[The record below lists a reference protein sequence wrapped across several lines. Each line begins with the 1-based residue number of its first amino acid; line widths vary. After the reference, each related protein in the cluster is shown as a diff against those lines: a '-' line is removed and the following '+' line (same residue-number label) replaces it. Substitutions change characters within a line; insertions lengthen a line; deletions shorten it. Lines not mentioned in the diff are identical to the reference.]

1 MANTENGRIG
11 EPTIEA
17 REAERGST
25 AGNVLIVSMGMVMT
39 AFAAIF
45 FVAFA
50 I

>member
-1 MANTENGRIG
+1 MTKNENGRIG
-11 EPTIEA
+11 EPIIEA
-17 REAERGST
+17 REAERGSS

-50 I
+50 M